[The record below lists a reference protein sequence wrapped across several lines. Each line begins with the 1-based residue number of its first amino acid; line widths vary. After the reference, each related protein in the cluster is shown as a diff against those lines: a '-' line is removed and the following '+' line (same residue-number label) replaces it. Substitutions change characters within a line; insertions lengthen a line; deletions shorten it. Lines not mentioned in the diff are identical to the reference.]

1 MDFLLPFD
9 WEIQK
14 RICKTILVKHGLLF
28 AKYACACK
36 TTVLKD
42 SFSNPFSDFPIEW
55 WKWKSKNRYLSVEIR
70 FRISNFAFDCKSQIQ
85 ILKSKSRF
93 PNQTNACTLVPTV
106 FQWHGKRE
114 FKCHFHF
121 SFSHD
126 IEKQI
131 WILLFVFH
139 FRPNFEKRFCTSYF
153 VFRFRI
159 TLKNGYQFQF
169 SFFVFAA
176 RSDKNVCKITTRENG
191 NVYHRV
197 TALLIPRSGRQ
208 RPGFLAYPPPSGE

>member
-1 MDFLLPFD
+1 MSRCNCLYFLHHLIDLRRVRTTKVVKYPCSTFQWTTARVTRWAIFSLSLSD
-9 WEIQK
+9 DQRQK
-14 RICKTILVKHGLLF
+14 NDHQHAKQKLHICTNRI
-28 AKYACACK
+28 
-36 TTVLKD
+36 
-42 SFSNPFSDFPIEW
+42 N
-55 WKWKSKNRYLSVEIR
+55 
-70 FRISNFAFDCKSQIQ
+70 
-85 ILKSKSRF
+85 
-93 PNQTNACTLVPTV
+93 NACTLVPTV
-106 FQWHGKRE
+106 FRWHGKRE
-114 FKCHFHF
+114 FKCHFRF

-131 WILLFVFH
+131 WVLLFVFH
-139 FRPNFEKRFCTSYF
+139 FRPNFEKRCCTSYF

-159 TLKNGYQFQF
+159 TSKNGYQFQF

-176 RSDKNVCKITTRENG
+176 RSDKNVCKITTPRENG